1 MIAKPYYVNKVN
13 YFELF
18 YQIKNL
24 LEENF
29 SHNDKIHNMDLDNYF
44 KFNLGLQNK
53 INELNFSK
61 KFIDYN
67 INSIK
72 KFVGEDNLYYT
83 PEVYLRAVRNQTDT
97 NSEYIDC
104 YSVWIPFVKITENN
118 CLKYVDESRNK
129 VKNNTEKVKNLLID
143 QYSPGHKLG
152 LNYNNFK
159 LKINNNNIKPM
170 LLNDGEYIMF
180 DGNLLHGGGQNKEE
194 YIRIAI
200 NFFIIP
206 SEKPINYYSDWTS
219 KVCC

>member
-97 NSEYIDC
+97 NSEYIEFHRESYYNEFNKDC

-129 VKNNTEKVKNLLID
+129 VKNS
-143 QYSPGHKLG
+143 YSTKTRV
-152 LNYNNFK
+152 
-159 LKINNNNIKPM
+159 IN
-170 LLNDGEYIMF
+170 D
-180 DGNLLHGGGQNKEE
+180 
-194 YIRIAI
+194 
-200 NFFIIP
+200 
-206 SEKPINYYSDWTS
+206 
-219 KVCC
+219 V